1 MYIRNYHAD
10 IRSYFMDIAARI
22 LRAGTGAEIYLS
34 HLISFLYFSAM
45 ASTLQQYVKRHATLV
60 QEKVVNHFR
69 G

>member
-1 MYIRNYHAD
+1 MV
-10 IRSYFMDIAARI
+10 IAARI

-34 HLISFLYFSAM
+34 HLISFLYFPAM

>member
-1 MYIRNYHAD
+1 MV
-10 IRSYFMDIAARI
+10 IAARI

-34 HLISFLYFSAM
+34 HLISFRYFHAM
-45 ASTLQQYVKRHATLV
+45 ARTLQQYVKRHATFV